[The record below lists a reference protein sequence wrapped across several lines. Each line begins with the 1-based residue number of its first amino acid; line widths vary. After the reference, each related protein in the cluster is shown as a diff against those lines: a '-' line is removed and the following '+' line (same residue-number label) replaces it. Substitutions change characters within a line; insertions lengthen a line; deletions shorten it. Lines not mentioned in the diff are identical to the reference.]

1 MSKVAVITGT
11 NSNLGLNIAYRLL
24 EKIPFS
30 EDITIVVTSRTL
42 PRVRECIELINK
54 HHSQLERCGVL
65 SFDYVLVDFTDMV
78 SVLDAYHTI
87 SKKFN
92 RIDYFFVNAA
102 QGVYAGIDWIG
113 ATKEILAN
121 PVDAVTN
128 PHYKIQK
135 VGIKS
140 NDGMGLVFQ
149 VNVFAPYYLIHK
161 LKPLLQKGNCKLIW
175 VSSLMSD
182 PKYLDFEDLQLLN
195 SDASYEG
202 SKRLVDIL
210 HYATYKDLEK
220 EGIDQYLTH
229 PGIFTSNS
237 FFKFLNLFTYFG
249 MLSIF
254 YVARFLGSPWHNI
267 SGYKAAN
274 ALAYCATTNT
284 SMLDKEIKYGSATT
298 RTGKEYL
305 ISDKTTQHEDEEV
318 KLVKLFFENLRD
330 EWDIKMKDQIK
341 DTRKI

>member
-30 EDITIVVTSRTL
+30 EDLVIVVTSRTL

-54 HHSQLERCGVL
+54 YHSQLERVGL
-65 SFDYVLVDFTDMV
+65 LTFDYILVDFTDMV
-78 SVLDAYHTI
+78 SVLDAYHTLN
-87 SKKFN
+87 KKFN

-113 ATKEILAN
+113 ATKEILAS
-121 PVDAVTN
+121 PVEAVTN

-135 VGIKS
+135 VGIES
-140 NDGMGLVFQ
+140 SDGMGLVFQ
-149 VNVFAPYYLIHK
+149 ANVFGPYYLLHK
-161 LKPLLQKGNCKLIW
+161 LQPLLIKGNCKVVW
-175 VSSLMSD
+175 VSSIMST
-182 PKYLDFEDLQLLN
+182 PEYLKLDDLQLLE

-202 SKRLVDIL
+202 SKRLVDLL
-210 HYATYKDLEK
+210 HYATYKDLK
-220 EGIDQYLTH
+220 KQGINQYVAH

-237 FFKFLNLFTYFG
+237 FFKFLNVFTFLG

-274 ALAYCATTNT
+274 AIVNCAT
-284 SMLDKEIKYGSATT
+284 SDESLLDPEIKYGSATT
-298 RTGKEYL
+298 RIGKEYL
-305 ISDKTTQHEDEEV
+305 VYDKSIEHSEKEM
-318 KLVKLFFENLRD
+318 KLIRDYFENLRD
-330 EWDIKMKDQIK
+330 EWDLKLKDQIK
-341 DTRKI
+341 DTRQL